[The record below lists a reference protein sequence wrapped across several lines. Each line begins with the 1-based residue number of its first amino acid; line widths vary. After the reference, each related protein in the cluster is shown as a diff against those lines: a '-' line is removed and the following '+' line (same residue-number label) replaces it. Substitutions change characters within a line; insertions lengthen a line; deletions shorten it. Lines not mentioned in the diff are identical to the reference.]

1 VSEPKLNAEHDS
13 DDDRSVTGLLTRFS
27 LDRRITVLV
36 FLMTIVVVGVIASLG
51 IPLETFPRGF
61 EFPAVQVSV
70 PWKDA
75 PAQAVMDKIT
85 LPLEEEL
92 STVRNLD
99 GLNSWTRTGNTG
111 VFVRFKQGTDMDV
124 AYREVRDRVE
134 RARMLFPEDV
144 DRTFIFKQDMS
155 GIPLLAIGVA
165 VDPDI
170 RDYYNLIQK
179 EIVLPLS
186 RIDGVA
192 SVDAQGLIEK
202 EVLIE
207 IDKGLSDAHGL
218 NIYQLG
224 QDLGGDNFT
233 MASGT
238 VRDAGKKFLLR
249 SVATYK
255 SIEELEDRPV
265 SPTARLKDI
274 ATISYAPPDYKF
286 AVRVNGK
293 QAFALIVKKEGDANT
308 VDVCREV
315 RVALDKLKDNP
326 RLGSSVE
333 MAAFFDQGLVIED
346 SLSNLIK
353 SGRLGGL
360 LAAAVLFIFLR
371 QVRLTAIISLSIPLC
386 LLVSLVVM
394 FFMGETLNILS
405 ILGLVICVGLLV
417 DNSVVVAE
425 NILRL
430 RNAGLTRRDA
440 CVRGASE
447 IALAITLATL
457 TTVAVFLPMSLV
469 EGQGKFFM
477 MRLAIPICVS
487 LLASLLVALIF
498 IPLSVYITFPAR
510 MKKGPSQGKPGFY
523 ARLMGWIEVVYEF
536 TFGKIKRVYNLML
549 AFFLRRRL
557 DLVFGLFVVFWVTV
571 FVAWKEV
578 GLAESQE
585 EDQMSLNIGIQMDKE
600 FTFEETGEYFREVE
614 RIVEARKEEYGL
626 SGYFVQYR
634 KRGGRF
640 EAWLDKDVEND
651 LTAKEIG
658 SKIYK
663 ELPKSAGV
671 RLYYAEENQ
680 AEDAKGKDV
689 FGIRL
694 EGDDPT
700 LLAEVAETLEPVFL
714 RVDGVLG
721 MRAGEDETPS
731 ELALVIDRD
740 RATASG
746 VNPNTIAGVVGY
758 ALRGSALPRFNQDGK
773 QIPVRVRF
781 QESDRETLSD
791 LSNFQVPTESGGA
804 LPISAL
810 TDAKMLNTPQG
821 INRRDRRVTHY
832 LTFELEEG
840 KAEEARETMI
850 AMQQAIDLPEGV
862 RFGAISMNFNNE
874 DLDSMK
880 FAGVMSI
887 LFVYLLM
894 GFLFE
899 SFILPLSIIL
909 TIPLAGI
916 GVGWIHY
923 ITDKD
928 MDMLGIIGIILLI
941 GVVVNNGIVLIDYVN
956 RLRREGMERT
966 KALLQ
971 AADRRFRPI
980 LMTAL
985 TTIIGMLPLT
995 VSDPSAI
1002 GMSYKSFGLTLIGG
1016 MTTATLLT
1024 LLVIPVFYTF
1034 FDDARIAAAR
1044 ALRRALPR
1052 RAKNADAKSTE
1063 AAPVEG

>member
-1 VSEPKLNAEHDS
+1 MNEPTQNDQHAS
-13 DDDRSVTGLLTRFS
+13 DDDRSATGLLTRFS

-36 FLMTIVVVGVIASLG
+36 FLMTIIVVGVIASLG

-61 EFPAVQVSV
+61 EFPAVHVSV

-218 NIYQLG
+218 NIYELG

-249 SVATYK
+249 SVATFK
-255 SIEELEDRPV
+255 SIEELENRQV

-315 RVALDKLKDNP
+315 RTVLEKLKDNP

-371 QVRLTAIISLSIPLC
+371 QFRLTAIISLSIPLC

-477 MRLAIPICVS
+477 MRLSIPICVS
-487 LLASLLVALIF
+487 LIASLLVALIF
-498 IPLSVYITFPAR
+498 IPLSVYLTFPAR
-510 MKKGPSQGKPGFY
+510 MEKGASERKSGIY
-523 ARLMGWIEVVYEF
+523 ARLMGWLALAYEF
-536 TFGKIKRVYNLML
+536 SFGKIKRVYSRLL
-549 AFFLRRRL
+549 AFFLKRRL
-557 DLVFGLFVVFWVTV
+557 DMVFGLVVVYAVTV
-571 FVAWKEV
+571 MVAWKEV
-578 GLAESQE
+578 GLAETQE
-585 EDQMSLNIGIQMDKE
+585 EDKLSLNIGINMDKE

-640 EAWLDKDVEND
+640 EAWLDKDVDNE

-680 AEDAKGKDV
+680 VEDAKGKDV

-714 RVDGVLG
+714 KVEGVLG
-721 MRAGEDETPS
+721 MRSGEDETPS

-781 QESDRETLSD
+781 QESDRETLAD
-791 LSNFQVPTESGGA
+791 LSNFQVPTESGSL

-810 TDAKMLNTPQG
+810 TDAKMLNTPRG

-840 KAEEARETMI
+840 KAKEARETMI
-850 AMQQAIDLPEGV
+850 AMQQGMDLPEGV
-862 RFGAISMNFNNE
+862 RFGEISMNFNNE

-899 SFILPLSIIL
+899 SFILPLSIII

-1034 FDDARIAAAR
+1034 FDDARIAAGRAVKR
-1044 ALRRALPR
+1044 ALRGK
-1052 RAKNADAKSTE
+1052 AKDGEAKSAE